1 MINMKTKIFT
11 LLTIGTVFIASCT
24 DKKSESTTSTTT
36 ESSKSASEQTD
47 KTVEIPMHGTGENSS
62 SSTNQRFEMNDDMKQ
77 MIQNEK
83 SK

>member
-1 MINMKTKIFT
+1 MKTKIFT
-11 LLTIGTVFIASCT
+11 LLTIGTVFMASCT
-24 DKKSESTTSTTT
+24 DKKSESTTSTTSQVSNNT
-36 ESSKSASEQTD
+36 SEQTD
-47 KTVEIPMHGTGENSS
+47 KAVEIPMHGTSENSS